1 MPPQSPEFPEL
12 FLDGYSTESLKVMA
26 RRRGWRD
33 ATGAGKM
40 ELIAFLKDRLF
51 SRPANHCL
59 IRSLPPR
66 QQHLLAALKAR
77 GGKADLVTLSATAS
91 GDSAE
96 VAADVRDLVELGLM
110 LYPPRAEKGRKH
122 HLGQCPRVWLDPSAA
137 EALATASAECGRPKL
152 LATPPT
158 QIHEAFPGLLLAD
171 MVLVLNSLAGTQVPP
186 PTEDLRGGRP
196 WREMAR
202 RLLVP
207 PEETGDRDLLP
218 PRLAF
223 IYALLVEM
231 NLVRVHAGFLVAAP
245 EAGLLFHG
253 DRAVLHSAAFSAW
266 QKTQAWNEFQRIS
279 ELLPRPIPDEALG
292 LHTPSAGKV
301 SRARGKVLAVLRRFA
316 PTHWYAFSSLAR
328 ELKVH
333 DPDFLI
339 QRGDD
344 GRHGGTTYRGFGQ
357 RGRNNT
363 VLPLNLTEDWDRVE
377 GRFLARLLLEP
388 FHWLGIV
395 RLGYQ
400 LSPNEDASQVDAFA
414 LTTAGAYLLGLATGY
429 PDGRAE
435 SVPLL
440 VQPDF
445 SVLCLAPA
453 PDTGMLHDLCAFAD
467 YQGGDRVA
475 RFRLCRESVQRGCHQ
490 GWSAES
496 ITRILTDAT
505 GGTLPQN
512 IAASIQEWEE
522 AFRRFRII
530 RGVALV
536 EDPYGLMAASPHAAE
551 LEKAAGGQLAP
562 DLRRVPRGG
571 KSTLSA
577 ALRGAR
583 IPIRHLDYAAGPGR
597 VLTFDEEDGITCSPR
612 GDDWLTR
619 SLLARIARPVDGEPG
634 RWRLDPRRV
643 RAAAVDGVSADE
655 MVRALSERSRG
666 TGPEIRLAITA
677 WSREAAGVS
686 VAKVSL
692 FTCQEQELREMILAV
707 PELAAEMEEQ
717 IADDTFV
724 VRAGRMT
731 ALRRGLKARG
741 VRLRHDGSLRGRTAP
756 SDMATGPAAG
766 IDPLPFRWRRGT
778 KGEASAATSSAQL
791 RFLLLRA
798 IQARRKVRV
807 EMCREGEALY
817 RSRQLAPLV
826 LDGSV
831 LTAACLENGGRWTFH
846 LDQIRSVELLAG
858 RFTT

>member
-1 MPPQSPEFPEL
+1 MPPESPEL

-33 ATGAGKM
+33 ATSAGKVA
-40 ELIAFLKDRLF
+40 LIAFLKERLF
-51 SRPANHCL
+51 SRSANQGL

-77 GGKADLVTLSATAS
+77 GGKADLVTLLATAS
-91 GDSAE
+91 GDGAE
-96 VAADVRDLVELGLM
+96 VATDLRDLVELGLM

-122 HLGQCPRVWLDPSAA
+122 RLGQCPRVWLDSTAADALAPASAA
-137 EALATASAECGRPKL
+137 WGRPKL
-152 LATPPT
+152 LADPPEE
-158 QIHEAFPGLLLAD
+158 IHEAFPGLLLAD

-186 PTEDLRGGRP
+186 PTDDLRGGRP
-196 WREMAR
+196 WREIAT
-202 RLLVP
+202 RLLVL
-207 PEETGDRDLLP
+207 EEEARDRDVLP

-223 IYALLVEM
+223 IYAILVEL
-231 NLVRVHAGFLVAAP
+231 NLVRVSSGFLVAAP
-245 EAGLLFHG
+245 VAGDLFHG
-253 DRAVLHSAAFSAW
+253 DPANLHKAAFSAW
-266 QKTQAWNEFQRIS
+266 QKTQIWNEFQRIP

-301 SRARGKVLAVLRRFA
+301 SRARGKVLAVLKRFA
-316 PTHWYAFSSLAR
+316 PAHWYAFSSLER
-328 ELKVH
+328 ELKVD

-339 QRGDD
+339 RRGDD
-344 GRHGGTTYRGFGQ
+344 GRHAGTTYRGFGQ
-357 RGRNNT
+357 RGRDNT
-363 VLPLNLTEDWDRVE
+363 VLPLNLTEDWERVE
-377 GRFLARLLLEP
+377 GRFLARLLLESL
-388 FHWLGIV
+388 HWLGVV
-395 RLGYQ
+395 RLGYHR
-400 LSPNEDASQVDAFA
+400 PRDGDASRVDAFA
-414 LTTAGAYLLGLATGY
+414 LTPAGAYLLGLASGY

-435 SVPLL
+435 RVPLL

-445 SVLCLAPA
+445 SILCLAPA

-467 YQGGDRVA
+467 HQGGDRVA
-475 RFRLCRESVQRGCHQ
+475 RFILSRESVQRGCHQ

-496 ITRILTDAT
+496 ITRILTNAA

-530 RGVALV
+530 QGVTLV
-536 EDPYGLMAASPHAAE
+536 EDPHGLMSASPQAAK
-551 LEKAAGGQLAP
+551 LHSAAGGRLAP
-562 DLRRVPRGG
+562 GLRRVRQGG

-577 ALRGAR
+577 ALRKAR
-583 IPIRHLDYAAGPGR
+583 IPVRHLDYAAGPAR
-597 VLTFDEEDGITCSPR
+597 VLTFDEGDGITCSPR

-619 SLLARIARPVDGEPG
+619 SLLERIARPVEGEPG

-643 RAAAVDGVSADE
+643 RAAAADGVSANE
-655 MVRALSERSRG
+655 MVRALGERSRG
-666 TGPEIRLAITA
+666 ARPEIRLAITA
-677 WSREAAGVS
+677 WSRRAAGVS
-686 VAKVSL
+686 VARLSL
-692 FTCQEQELREMILAV
+692 FTCQDQELREMILAV

-731 ALRRGLKARG
+731 ALRRALKARG
-741 VRLRHDGSLRGRTAP
+741 VRLRSDGSLRDRTAP
-756 SDMATGPAAG
+756 SDLAPGPAAG
-766 IDPLPFRWRRGT
+766 ADPLPFRWRRGT
-778 KGEASAATSSAQL
+778 RGSASSAASSAQL

-798 IQARRKVRV
+798 IQTRRKVRV
-807 EMCREGEALY
+807 EMRRDGETLY

-831 LTAACLENGGRWTFH
+831 LTAACLESGGRWTFH
-846 LDQIRSVELLAG
+846 LDQIRAVELLAG

>member
-1 MPPQSPEFPEL
+1 MPSESAEL

-33 ATGAGKM
+33 ATSAGKVA
-40 ELIAFLKDRLF
+40 LIAFLKDRLF
-51 SRPANHCL
+51 SRSANHCL

-66 QQHLLAALKAR
+66 QRHLLAALKAR

-96 VAADVRDLVELGLM
+96 VATDLRDLVELGLM

-122 HLGQCPRVWLDPSAA
+122 RLGQCPRVWLDPTAA
-137 EALATASAECGRPKL
+137 DALAPASAECGRPKL
-152 LATPPT
+152 LATPPAE
-158 QIHEAFPGLLLAD
+158 IHEAFPGLLLAD
-171 MVLVLNSLAGTQVPP
+171 MVLVLNSLAGNQVPP
-186 PTEDLRGGRP
+186 PTEGLRGGRP
-196 WREMAR
+196 WREIAT

-207 PEETGDRDLLP
+207 PEKSGNRDLLP

-231 NLVRVHAGFLVAAP
+231 NLVRVRSGFLVAAP
-245 EAGLLFHG
+245 EAGPLFHG
-253 DRAVLHSAAFSAW
+253 DRATLHRAAFSAW
-266 QKTQAWNEFQRIS
+266 QKTQIWNEFQRIS

-292 LHTPSAGKV
+292 LHTPSTGKV
-301 SRARGKVLAVLRRFA
+301 SRARGKVLTVLKRFA
-316 PTHWYAFSSLAR
+316 PAHWYAFSSLER

-333 DPDFLI
+333 NPDFLI

-344 GRHGGTTYRGFGQ
+344 GRHGGTTSRGFGQ
-357 RGRNNT
+357 RGRDNT
-363 VLPLNLTEDWDRVE
+363 VLPLNLMEDWDRVE
-377 GRFLARLLLEP
+377 GRFLARLLLESL
-388 FHWLGIV
+388 HWLGMV

-400 LSPNEDASQVDAFA
+400 LPRDGDASRVDAFA

-445 SVLCLAPA
+445 SILCLAPA
-453 PDTGMLHDLCAFAD
+453 PDTGMLHHLCAFAD

-475 RFRLCRESVQRGCHQ
+475 RFILSRESVQRGCHQ
-490 GWSAES
+490 GWSADS

-505 GGTLPQN
+505 AGTLPQN
-512 IAASIQEWEE
+512 IAASIQEWED

-536 EDPYGLMAASPHAAE
+536 EDPHGLMSASPHAAA
-551 LEKAAGGQLAP
+551 LDKAAGGQLAP
-562 DLRRVPRGG
+562 ALRRVPRGG
-571 KSTLSA
+571 KSTLNA
-577 ALRGAR
+577 ALRKAR
-583 IPIRHLDYAAGPGR
+583 IPVRHLDYAAGPGR
-597 VLTFDEEDGITCSPR
+597 VLTFDKGNGITCSPR

-619 SLLARIARPVDGEPG
+619 SLLERIARPVAGELG
-634 RWRLDPRRV
+634 RWRLDPQRV
-643 RAAAVDGVSADE
+643 SAAAADGVSADE
-655 MVRALSERSRG
+655 IVRALGERSRG

-677 WSREAAGVS
+677 WSRRAAGVS
-686 VAKVSL
+686 VARLSL
-692 FTCQEQELREMILAV
+692 FTCQDQELREMILAV
-707 PELAAEMEEQ
+707 PELAAEMAEQ

-731 ALRRGLKARG
+731 ALRRALKARG
-741 VRLRHDGSLRGRTAP
+741 VRLRHNGSLRDRTTP
-756 SDMATGPAAG
+756 SDTATSPAG
-766 IDPLPFRWRRGT
+766 GTDPLPFRWRRGT
-778 KGEASAATSSAQL
+778 KGSASAAASSAQL

-807 EMCREGEALY
+807 EMRRDGEALY

>member
-1 MPPQSPEFPEL
+1 MSTDSPEL

-33 ATGAGKM
+33 ATSAGKVD
-40 ELIAFLKDRLF
+40 LIAFLKDRLF
-51 SRPANHCL
+51 SRSANDCL

-91 GDSAE
+91 GDGAD
-96 VAADVRDLVELGLM
+96 VAADLRDLVELGLM

-122 HLGQCPRVWLDPSAA
+122 RLGQCPRVWLDPTAA
-137 EALATASAECGRPKL
+137 DALAPVSPECGRPKL
-152 LATPPT
+152 LATPPAE
-158 QIHEAFPGLLLAD
+158 IHEAFPGLLLAD
-171 MVLVLNSLAGTQVPP
+171 MVLVLNSLTGTQVPP

-196 WREMAR
+196 WREIAT

-207 PEETGDRDLLP
+207 AEQTSDRDFLP

-231 NLVRVHAGFLVAAP
+231 NLVRVRSGFLVAAP
-245 EAGLLFHG
+245 EAGGLFHG
-253 DRAVLHSAAFSAW
+253 DRATLHKAVYSAW
-266 QKTQAWNEFQRIS
+266 QKTQIWNEFQRIN

-301 SRARGKVLAVLRRFA
+301 SRARGKALAVLKRFKPA
-316 PTHWYAFSSLAR
+316 QWYAFSSLER

-357 RGRNNT
+357 RGRNDT

-377 GRFLARLLLEP
+377 GRCLARLLLESL
-388 FHWLGIV
+388 HWLGMV

-400 LSPNEDASQVDAFA
+400 ASRDGDASRVDAFA
-414 LTTAGAYLLGLATGY
+414 LTAAGAYLLDLATAY
-429 PDGRAE
+429 PDGRDE

-445 SVLCLAPA
+445 TVLCLAPA

-467 YQGGDRVA
+467 YRGGDRVA
-475 RFRLCRESVQRGCHQ
+475 SFILTRESVQRGCHED
-490 GWSAES
+490 WSADS

-512 IAASIQEWEE
+512 IAASIREWEE
-522 AFRRFRII
+522 AFHRFRVI
-530 RGVALV
+530 RGVTLV
-536 EDPYGLMAASPHAAE
+536 EDPHGLMSAAPRAASLHE
-551 LEKAAGGQLAP
+551 AAGHELAP

-577 ALRGAR
+577 ALRKAR
-583 IPIRHLDYAAGPGR
+583 IPVRHLDYAAGPGR
-597 VLTFDEEDGITCSPR
+597 VLTFSEEDVITCSPR
-612 GDDWLTR
+612 GDDWMTR
-619 SLLARIARPVDGEPG
+619 SLLERIAWPVDGEPG

-643 RAAAVDGVSADE
+643 RAAAADGTSADE
-655 MVRALSERSRG
+655 MVRALGERSRG
-666 TGPEIRLAITA
+666 IGPELKLAITA
-677 WSREAAGVS
+677 WSRQAAGVS
-686 VAKVSL
+686 VAKLSL
-692 FTCQEQELREMILAV
+692 FTCQDQELREMILAV
-707 PELAAEMEEQ
+707 PQLAAEMEEQ
-717 IADDTFV
+717 LSDDTFV

-731 ALRRGLKARG
+731 ALRRALNKRG
-741 VRLRHDGSLRGRTAP
+741 VRLRQDGSLRDRTAP
-756 SDMATGPAAG
+756 SDMAAKSAAG
-766 IDPLPFRWRRGT
+766 TDPLPFRWRRGA
-778 KGEASAATSSAQL
+778 KGTASPAASSAQL

-807 EMCREGEALY
+807 EMRQEGDALY

-846 LDQIRSVELLAG
+846 LDLIRAVELLAG